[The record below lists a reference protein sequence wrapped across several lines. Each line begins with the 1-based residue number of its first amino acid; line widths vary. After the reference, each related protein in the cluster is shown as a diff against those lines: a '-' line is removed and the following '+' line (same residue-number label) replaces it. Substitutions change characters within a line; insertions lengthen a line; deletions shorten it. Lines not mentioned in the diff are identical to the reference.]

1 MTELPDRRSR
11 IRLPENEPSY
21 SHAMKTSRRD
31 FVKQAFGAV
40 MATSVFQPHLASR
53 LPISFSTLGCPAW
66 NLGKILDFAEQNG
79 YAAIELR
86 GLEGNLDLPSHVAFS
101 AQNIGQTKRA
111 IASHGLRIACVS
123 SSTSLHESD
132 AAKRNHELSD
142 ARRFIDLAESL
153 GSPFVRVFG
162 NSPDAEKPIAPDKKL
177 KELVASGLHELG
189 EYGAQHKV
197 TVLIESHDDFT
208 SSADLGEV
216 LQRANS
222 AHVGL
227 LWDAYHTFVGSN
239 EDPESTVGKLHRW
252 IHHTHLKDAAGSGN
266 DRKYVLTGQGNIPIR
281 RQITALRSAGYQGF
295 YCFEWEKL
303 WHPDLADPEI
313 AIADFAR
320 AVGGYLRQ

>member
-1 MTELPDRRSR
+1 MQWPGYGD
-11 IRLPENEPSY
+11 
-21 SHAMKTSRRD
+21 AMKTTRRD
-31 FVKQAFGAV
+31 FVKQTFGAV
-40 MATSVFQPHLASR
+40 MATSLFQPDQAPR

-66 NLGKILDFAEQNG
+66 NLGKILDFAKQHG

-86 GLEGNLDLPSHVAFS
+86 GLEGNLDLPSHAAFS

-132 AAKRNHELSD
+132 AAKRNHELGD

-153 GSPFVRVFG
+153 GSPCVRVFG
-162 NSPDAEKPIAPDKKL
+162 NSPDSEKPTAPNKEL
-177 KELVASGLHELG
+177 KERVASGLHELG
-189 EYGAQHKV
+189 EYAGKRRV

-216 LQRANS
+216 LQRADS

-239 EDPESTVGKLHRW
+239 EDPESTVRQLHRW
-252 IHHTHLKDAAGSGN
+252 IHHTHLKDAVGSGN
-266 DRKYVLTGQGNIPIR
+266 DRKYVLTGQGNIPIQK
-281 RQITALRSAGYQGF
+281 QIEALRSTGYQGF

-303 WHPDLADPEI
+303 WHPDLTDPEI

-320 AVGGYLRQ
+320 VLGGYFRQRPA